1 MLDQESQE
9 DMKKKGSRKAA
20 AYANPVTQAILNA
33 RPLLPELVQDMRL
46 REWSALESFATGRA
60 TGVDARLLL
69 ELHCM
74 CSTSIA
80 MGIGIEAKDV
90 CDRATDVLTAIFEAY
105 PAGESM
111 RMDAA
116 QLAVV
121 REMHDLH
128 DQQRA
133 LCTRR
138 EYIEML
144 GKADAMIQAGSHPG
158 QQLSGSGR
166 DPD

>member
-1 MLDQESQE
+1 
-9 DMKKKGSRKAA
+9 MKKKGSRKAA

-33 RPLLPELVQDMRL
+33 RPLSAELVQDMRL
-46 REWSALESFATGRA
+46 REWSTLESFATGRA

-74 CSTSIA
+74 CATSIA
-80 MGIGIEAKDV
+80 MGIGTEAQEV
-90 CDRATDVLTAIFEAY
+90 YDRATKVLTEVFEAY
-105 PAGESM
+105 SAGEAM
-111 RMDAA
+111 RMDTA

-138 EYIEML
+138 EYIEMI
-144 GKADAMIQAGSHPG
+144 GKADAMIGAGLHPS
-158 QQLSGSGR
+158 QQLAKAGCGQ
-166 DPD
+166 D

>member
-1 MLDQESQE
+1 
-9 DMKKKGSRKAA
+9 MKKKGSRRAA

-33 RPLLPELVQDMRL
+33 RPLSPELVQDMRL

-80 MGIGIEAKDV
+80 MGIGTEAREV
-90 CDRATDVLTAIFEAY
+90 CDRATHVLTAVFEAH

-111 RMDAA
+111 RMDPG
-116 QLAVV
+116 QLAIV

-144 GKADAMIQAGSHPG
+144 GKADAMIEAGLHPS
-158 QQLSGSGR
+158 QQLAGAGR
-166 DPD
+166 QPD